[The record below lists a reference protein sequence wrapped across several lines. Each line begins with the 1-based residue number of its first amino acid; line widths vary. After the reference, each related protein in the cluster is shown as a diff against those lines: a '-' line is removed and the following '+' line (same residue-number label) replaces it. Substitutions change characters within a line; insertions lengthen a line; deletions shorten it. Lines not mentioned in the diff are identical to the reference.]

1 MKINIKAII
10 LTLVL
15 SGLLFFI
22 GMDARTTG
30 DPYEVF
36 QVYLNGEKI
45 GLIKSDTDLYIWP
58 PRSSLKLHP
67 TKRLEPSYGI
77 KYCPSVQLKFV
88 PLAV

>member
-36 QVYLNGEKI
+36 QVYLNGKKI
-45 GLIKSDTDLYIWP
+45 GLIKSDTDLYNLIDKEQG
-58 PRSSLKLHP
+58 SIKIYSY
-67 TKRLEPSYGI
+67 KRIFY
-77 KYCPSVQLKFV
+77 
-88 PLAV
+88 